1 MIIKDWNQRFNRSLH
16 NSSTFTTRRF
26 DRNITF
32 LFRTEN
38 NVSSLYIEALNT
50 LTYMHINT
58 RIQCILN
65 LSYSLVLPNRFTINW
80 WPSVML
86 VSIISWFSFQCWPEK
101 VLFTFEWQ
109 YWAKCPFSYILKAS
123 WFQSGNNSR
132 RKTINFHLFLKYT

>member
-101 VLFTFEWQ
+101 VLFYIWVIILSKVPFFHIYQKPVDFKVIIFPDEKLSTFI
-109 YWAKCPFSYILKAS
+109 YS
-123 WFQSGNNSR
+123 
-132 RKTINFHLFLKYT
+132 